1 MNCDSPFVVWLTA
14 YNFWQVEIEDLKT
27 RLPVWSLHSP
37 LQVLASPLQTFRS
50 CVFNWLTSLP
60 PLSWQCQCQQGCQNP
75 TQSLQWMR
83 QMWTGRIHPGEA
95 SKGQGLWQTWNV
107 SFKSWGLHAMGT
119 YTSCHR
125 MAPMYPSVCGK
136 NKLVLLEKLWGA
148 PLYCMKKSWCNGL
161 IACKLGRAGVFLFA
175 HVNCFKA
182 ALIVCLQVAIAM
194 QLIQC
199 GLSGSGSSIYTL
211 GPKMLQ
217 QLQKNALSCHLW
229 LPTRAI
235 WFGSHNLA
243 LCSPSAWW
251 HVPKRSCRWKNV
263 CRIALHWLSVCSD
276 FHFSCDLILLSLY
289 TFFFLTLFRFVII
302 YYLFSVFVC
311 SNSFSWIHT
320 PRVPHFNLYFLV
332 CASSALL
339 FITVAQNSS
348 FLLWWLHGSTLPR
361 PHCVFEPLFVLMSSM
376 HCSSASK
383 GRQEK

>member
-1 MNCDSPFVVWLTA
+1 MFSTGWLVYLLLVGNANASRAARIRLKA
-14 YNFWQVEIEDLKT
+14 YSGWGRCGWGGFIQEKLQKGKACGKLGTWVSKAGDCTRWVHTPLATGWPRCIQACVGKT
-27 RLPVWSLHSP
+27 SWCCSRSFEVHHFIAWRSLGATGWSLAS
-37 LQVLASPLQTFRS
+37 LA
-50 CVFNWLTSLP
+50 
-60 PLSWQCQCQQGCQNP
+60 
-75 TQSLQWMR
+75 
-83 QMWTGRIHPGEA
+83 
-95 SKGQGLWQTWNV
+95 GQGFFFSPMSTV
-107 SFKSWGLHAMGT
+107 SRLRG
-119 YTSCHR
+119 
-125 MAPMYPSVCGK
+125 
-136 NKLVLLEKLWGA
+136 
-148 PLYCMKKSWCNGL
+148 
-161 IACKLGRAGVFLFA
+161 
-175 HVNCFKA
+175 
-182 ALIVCLQVAIAM
+182 IVCLQVAIAM
-194 QLIQC
+194 QLILC

-263 CRIALHWLSVCSD
+263 CRIALHWLSVWSD

-289 TFFFLTLFRFVII
+289 TFFLLTLFRFVII

-361 PHCVFEPLFVLMSSM
+361 PHCVFEPFFVLMSSM